1 MQLEGLGCPAG
12 PRRVWLKARLCMHRA
27 RLTRLIRRASLTAK
41 DSSKAGN
48 SASLKH
54 VHWDG
59 AKAVTAGRERT
70 QRSKHP
76 REDRRQDL
84 YSHSLSSWVRGLPHR
99 NQGATFTHM
108 ALAPSSQHRK
118 NRLLASRP
126 GLHARCATS
135 GVMVTVTEPDRAG
148 GPVLRFRRQL
158 VVASERHVLFSSSFQ
173 APSRAL
179 RHFWE

>member
-135 GVMVTVTEPDRAG
+135 GVMVTVTEPDR
-148 GPVLRFRRQL
+148 
-158 VVASERHVLFSSSFQ
+158 
-173 APSRAL
+173 
-179 RHFWE
+179 